1 MWRDVKRCEENVK
14 RSLHILFTS
23 LHISSHARMTNRYLS
38 RNPIYESFILLQI
51 WILREILL
59 RYSWAG
65 YPPQILGFVLPSDL
79 GIAEVGLHFMKSSP
93 SKPGNPQTFDSNPTY
108 SEEIVGRVFLALFPN
123 NLDIN
128 LCREENLKWF
138 EFLIM
143 ILESIKVG
151 KIGICQ
157 IAKGFT

>member
-1 MWRDVKRCEENVK
+1 
-14 RSLHILFTS
+14 
-23 LHISSHARMTNRYLS
+23 
-38 RNPIYESFILLQI
+38 
-51 WILREILL
+51 
-59 RYSWAG
+59 
-65 YPPQILGFVLPSDL
+65 
-79 GIAEVGLHFMKSSP
+79 MKSSP
-93 SKPGNPQTFDSNPTY
+93 SKPGNPQTFDSNPAG
-108 SEEIVGRVFLALFPN
+108 SQDIAARVFLVLFPN
-123 NLDIN
+123 NIDIN